1 MKQKIIK
8 VFIDLLIVII
18 GCSIS
23 AFAITSILKPNGL
36 ITGGITGIS
45 LLFGKILN
53 FDYTII
59 YYSLSILILIIT
71 RIVLGKKEALKI
83 IIISLLFPLILIFF
97 ENFKFKFIEGDL
109 LLASIYYAVIGGAG
123 VGLILRRG
131 FSFGG
136 TDTIAK
142 ILHRKVF
149 SFISISQILL
159 VIDLLIIIGS
169 AFIYGR
175 IIALYSIINTFIAIK
190 VIDIF
195 IFGLGMKKVKIEIIS
210 KNEELISGYIIN
222 NIKRGFSIY
231 HITGGY
237 TNETK
242 QKIVCI
248 CTPRESMLLRRFIA
262 NVDSS
267 AFIDV
272 LPVVSVWGD
281 GLGFDRLVED

>member
-8 VFIDLLIVII
+8 VFMDLLIVII

-142 ILHRKVF
+142 ILHRKIF

-159 VIDLLIIIGS
+159 VIDLIIIIGS

-210 KNEELISGYIIN
+210 KNEDLVSGYIIN

-248 CTPRESMLLRRFIA
+248 CTPRESMLIRRFIA
-262 NVDSS
+262 NVDPS

-281 GLGFDRLVED
+281 GIGFDRLVED